1 MRVLIIEDEH
11 LAAQRL
17 VNLLKQVV
25 ADVCIADTLQSVKM
39 AVEWFRDNTPP
50 DLLFLDI
57 QLEDGD
63 AFTLLNKVNTRC
75 PIVFTTAHK
84 EFALTAFNYNSIG
97 YLLKPYRVDDLEKTI
112 VKYSNLYSVS

>member
-1 MRVLIIEDEH
+1 MRVLIIEDEY
-11 LAAQRL
+11 LAAKRL
-17 VNLLKQVV
+17 VNLLKQEM
-25 ADVCIADTLQSVKM
+25 ADVCIVDTLQSVKM

-63 AFTLLNKVNTRC
+63 AFSLLSKVNVRC

-84 EFALTAFNYNSIG
+84 EFALAAFNYNSIG
-97 YLLKPYRVDDLEKTI
+97 YLLKPYCIDDLKKSI
-112 VKYSNLYSVS
+112 AKYFSLYSIS